1 MYTGENQ
8 TAIRSMQWLEAALLK
23 LLETEKYA
31 KITVK
36 DICREADL
44 SRQTFYQMFDS
55 KDELMEYHFSNL
67 FAGFQEGCGRLDNI
81 GCNELACQFFRFF
94 YDERV
99 FVKLL
104 IENNMTYLLEK
115 EFERYLPQIALFRRI
130 NETETHPDYSLAY
143 VAGALTQTL
152 IHWFERGFEP
162 EIAEVSKLTED
173 IISGRVYQE
182 AVKQSVSSFKEVTT
196 K

>member
-67 FAGFQEGCGRLDNI
+67 FAGFREGCGSLDDI
-81 GCNELACQFFRFF
+81 GCNELACQFFHFF
-94 YDERV
+94 YDERA
-99 FVKLL
+99 FVRLL

-130 NETETHPDYSLAY
+130 NETEAYPDYSLAY
-143 VAGALTQTL
+143 VAGALTATYTFLRVTITSPLSTARRIQREGRRCFSL
-152 IHWFERGFEP
+152 SLLP
-162 EIAEVSKLTED
+162 QPSLT
-173 IISGRVYQE
+173 INL
-182 AVKQSVSSFKEVTT
+182 TT
-196 K
+196 P